1 MSGENT
7 AGNGV
12 MSGESGVMSGVMSS
26 TKATRSQRNNS

>member
-1 MSGENT
+1 MSGEST
-7 AGNGV
+7 AGSGV

>member
-1 MSGENT
+1 MSAEST
-7 AGNGV
+7 AGSGV